1 MDPVVE
7 QRLIER
13 VLVHL
18 GAGSSDAAEGE
29 ARIAVGEYL
38 DPGRLAAERRALLGR
53 LPVLVAPASQ
63 LVQPGDFVTVDH
75 HGPPLLATRDKDG
88 RAHVFLNVCR
98 HRGTRLVS
106 EAAGTARPS
115 FVCPY
120 HAWAYASDGRLLGI
134 NRPQAFPETAR
145 ERPGLV
151 ELPSAERVGMV
162 WAALDRDAAGN
173 AGEFG
178 AAFDASLGPLGPE
191 LEALGRA
198 YPFAYQPHARTW
210 RANWKVLIEA
220 GLETYHFRIAHH
232 DTISPMFHDD
242 FLLRD
247 RFGPHQRMVLPR
259 RSFAALADGPRP
271 PGSLRK
277 HANLVY
283 FIFPSVTIL
292 AQADHLVLIE
302 AHPVS
307 VAESHV
313 VVTML
318 LAGPPEDERA
328 RAFWDKNRT
337 ITLQVL
343 DQDFSVCER
352 VQEGLASGALA
363 ETRLGRNEVGIAEFH
378 RDIAERIGSGT
389 SGTSGTPGGES
400 PPG

>member
-18 GAGSSDAAEGE
+18 SAGSSDAAEGE
-29 ARIAVGEYL
+29 ARIPVGEYL
-38 DPGRLAAERRALLGR
+38 DPGRLEAERRALLRR
-53 LPVLVAPASQ
+53 LPVLVAPASK
-63 LVQPGDFVTVDH
+63 LAQPGDFVTIDH
-75 HGPPLLATRDKDG
+75 HGPPLLATRDKEG
-88 RAHVFLNVCR
+88 RAHVFWNVCR

-120 HAWAYASDGRLLGI
+120 HAWAYGTDGRLLGI

-151 ELPSAERVGMV
+151 ELPSAERMGMV
-162 WAALDRDAAGN
+162 WAALDGN
-173 AGEFG
+173 AGDLG
-178 AAFDASLGPLGPE
+178 AAFDASLGALGPE

-198 YPFAYQPHARTW
+198 HPFAYQPHAHNW
-210 RANWKVLIEA
+210 HANWKVLIEA

-283 FIFPSVTIL
+283 FIFPNVTIL

-302 AHPVS
+302 AYPIS
-307 VAESHV
+307 VGESHV

-318 LAGPPEDERA
+318 LAGAPEDERA
-328 RAFWDKNRT
+328 RAFWEKNRH

-352 VQEGLASGALA
+352 VQEGLASGAIA
-363 ETRLGRNEVGIAEFH
+363 ETRLGRNEIGIAEFH
-378 RDIAERIGSGT
+378 GDISGVIGPFT
-389 SGTSGTPGGES
+389 SGPPGGES
-400 PPG
+400 PAR

>member
-1 MDPVVE
+1 MDPVAE

-13 VLVHL
+13 VLAHL
-18 GAGSSDAAEGE
+18 SAGSSDAAEGE
-29 ARIAVGEYL
+29 ARIPVGEYL
-38 DPGRLAAERRALLGR
+38 DPGRLLAERRALLGR
-53 LPVLVAPASQ
+53 LPMLIAPTSQ
-63 LVQPGDFVTVDH
+63 LAQPGDFVTIDH
-75 HGPPLLATRDKDG
+75 HGPPLLATRDKEG

-134 NRPQAFPETAR
+134 NRPQSFPETAV

-151 ELPSAERVGMV
+151 ELPSVERMGMV
-162 WAALDRDAAGN
+162 WAALDRN
-173 AGEFG
+173 AVDFG
-178 AAFDASLGPLGPE
+178 AAFDASLGVLGPE

-198 YPFAYQPHARTW
+198 YPFAYQPHARHW
-210 RANWKVLIEA
+210 HANWKVLIEA
-220 GLETYHFRIAHH
+220 GLETYHFRVAHH

-247 RFGPHQRMVLPR
+247 RFGLHQRMVLPR
-259 RSFAALADGPRP
+259 RTFATLADGPRP

-283 FIFPSVTIL
+283 FIFPNVTIL
-292 AQADHLVLIE
+292 AQADHLVLIA

-318 LAGPPEDERA
+318 LAGAAEAEADRSRA
-328 RAFWDKNRT
+328 LWEKNRR

-352 VQEGLASGALA
+352 VQEGLASGAIA
-363 ETRLGRNEVGIAEFH
+363 ETRLGRNEIGIAEFH
-378 RDIAERIGSGT
+378 RDIAGMIGPFT
-389 SGTSGTPGGES
+389 TGGES
-400 PPG
+400 PPC

>member
-1 MDPVVE
+1 MDPAVE

-13 VLVHL
+13 VLEHL
-18 GAGSSDAAEGE
+18 STGSSDAAEGE
-29 ARIAVGEYL
+29 ARIPVSEYL
-38 DPGRLAAERRALLGR
+38 DPKRLEAERRALLGR
-53 LPVLVAPASQ
+53 LPMLITSASK
-63 LVQPGDFVTVDH
+63 LAQPGDFVTIDH
-75 HGPPLLATRDKDG
+75 HGPPLLATRDKEG

-134 NRPQAFPETAR
+134 NRPQSFPETGC
-145 ERPGLV
+145 ERPGLI
-151 ELPSAERVGMV
+151 ELPSAERMGMV
-162 WAALDRDAAGN
+162 WAALDRN
-173 AGEFG
+173 AVDVG
-178 AAFDASLGPLGPE
+178 AAFDASLGALGPE

-210 RANWKVLIEA
+210 HANWKVLVEA

-259 RSFAALADGPRP
+259 RTFAALAAGPRP
-271 PGSLRK
+271 PGSLRV

-283 FIFPSVTIL
+283 FVFPNVTIL
-292 AQADHLVLIE
+292 AQADHLVVIE
-302 AHPVS
+302 SYPVTA
-307 VAESHV
+307 AESHV

-318 LAGPPEDERA
+318 LAGAPEDERS
-328 RAFWDKNRT
+328 RTFWEKNRH
-337 ITLQVL
+337 ITLKVL
-343 DQDFSVCER
+343 DQDFNVCER
-352 VQEGLASGALA
+352 VQEGIASGAIA

-378 RDIAERIGSGT
+378 RDIAGMIGPL
-389 SGTSGTPGGES
+389 TPGGEA
-400 PPG
+400 PPC